1 MIQMQPGLKTT
12 ILDKMM
18 KPEYIKKKKTTAG
31 VGRRR
36 GERRNGKEMEEKE
49 EEKGEREKNRVSTAD
64 LWINLVQKGEQGL
77 EKISSQEKVSL
88 G

>member
-18 KPEYIKKKKTTAG
+18 KPEYIKKKTTAG

-36 GERRNGKEMEEKE
+36 GERLKWKGNGGKGRR
-49 EEKGEREKNRVSTAD
+49 KGEREKNRVSTAD
-64 LWINLVQKGEQGL
+64 LWINLV
-77 EKISSQEKVSL
+77 
-88 G
+88 